1 MIKTPLQYS
10 PGLVIQGLEQG
21 LVIKK
26 GETILIAGERLVVK
40 GIFCSFNKV
49 TEQQT
54 FVVRLSDDSFIY
66 YIPGQESHSGL
77 RLSKT
82 AMLAFAELVS
92 LSCNDLMAPD
102 GFVNDSHAIMFDTAL
117 TYNPEDLEP

>member
-1 MIKTPLQYS
+1 MIKTPLQYV

-26 GETILIAGERLVVK
+26 GETILIAGESLVVE

-49 TEQQT
+49 TERQT

-92 LSCNDLMAPD
+92 ISCNDLMAPD
-102 GFVNDSHAIMFDTAL
+102 GFVNDGHAIMFDTAL
-117 TYNPEDLEP
+117 VYNPEYLEP